1 MRLFQACGAAQR
13 MAWLKKKVVVSVGVG
28 KMRKGNI

>member
-13 MAWLKKKVVVSVGVG
+13 MPWLKKVVVSVGVG